1 MKAEITYRE
10 ATLSGVRFLL
20 CLNTGLLLS
29 WRCTDIDMLA
39 VAGLW
44 GYTCK
49 WPSHERGR
57 ERSGLLVV
65 GTRKR
70 WMQGKRGAVCCRHS
84 QRQRGAWGSPSP
96 LAEEERKQG
105 EKLLAVAAN
114 DWEGGRFSGG
124 VWDHS
129 WLMCIAKSEEA
140 CCCCRTSYCPVVVLW
155 TVREMKKKKTTSP
168 LLVLLCVDLCCVL
181 NLRRCLLDLLLV
193 CWLILA

>member
-1 MKAEITYRE
+1 MMKAEITYRE

-84 QRQRGAWGSPSP
+84 QRQRGAHGARRRRSPRKRGNR
-96 LAEEERKQG
+96 ER
-105 EKLLAVAAN
+105 N
-114 DWEGGRFSGG
+114 
-124 VWDHS
+124 
-129 WLMCIAKSEEA
+129 
-140 CCCCRTSYCPVVVLW
+140 
-155 TVREMKKKKTTSP
+155 
-168 LLVLLCVDLCCVL
+168 
-181 NLRRCLLDLLLV
+181 CLLLQRTIEREADFLV
-193 CWLILA
+193 VFEITVLRQHTQLFLPQTVPKSTLSKG